1 MTIKISAKANP
12 KTKTI
17 IIPLLAQS
25 DLSNTLITL
34 DKKYG
39 ITSLPFEKEFQTN
52 NTNSLSFS
60 STKRNYK
67 IYLLKLDASLSFK
80 KIETAF
86 KVFAYH
92 KKEQL
97 SAPIAID
104 FNFLFSQ
111 NKTTNK
117 HIVIEAAINGLVLST
132 YQIGLYKTEKK
143 SSKQKSIT
151 LELLLAKENIKS
163 FQKTIKR
170 AKTIAEAQLQILD
183 LVNAPGNKTTPLA
196 LANWAKKSGKTNGFK
211 VRVLNKAQA
220 KKIGLHALLAVNK
233 GSEYPPAFIIME
245 YTPKKMGKKKLP
257 VIGLV
262 GKGVT
267 FDTGGLS
274 IKGSTNMHYM
284 KSDMGG
290 AAAVL
295 GAMEVISKQQ
305 IPVKLIGIVPATD
318 NCVDATAVKPGD
330 VINSYS
336 GQTIEI
342 IDTDAEGRLILADG
356 LAYLNKNYQADVLID
371 LATLT
376 GSTVRT
382 LGYQA
387 GGLFSNNNKLA
398 DALKIAG
405 QQTGERL
412 WQLPLWEEYLPDIH
426 SDVADV
432 KNYSGRMVAGAISAA
447 KFLEHFT
454 DKHPAWAHLDIAGV
468 AFGNSVFSKQKSAT
482 AYGVR
487 LLYQFVVNYVSG
499 K

>member
-17 IIPLLAQS
+17 IIPLLAKS
-25 DLSNTLITL
+25 HLSNTLITL

-39 ITSLPFEKEFQTN
+39 TNCISFEKEFRAN
-52 NTNSLSFS
+52 NITVLSFAS
-60 STKRNYK
+60 KKGNYK
-67 IYLLKLDASLSFK
+67 VYLLKLNEALHFK
-80 KIETAF
+80 QIELTF
-86 KVFAYH
+86 KVFAYRQ
-92 KKEQL
+92 KEQL
-97 SAPIAID
+97 STPIAID
-104 FNFLFSQ
+104 FNFLFLQKKSI
-111 NKTTNK
+111 NK
-117 HIVIEAAINGLVLST
+117 HIVIEAAVNGWILST
-132 YQIGLYKTEKK
+132 YQIGLYKTVPKK
-143 SSKQKSIT
+143 KTAKSIT
-151 LELLLAKENIKS
+151 LELLLEKDKGNS
-163 FQKTIKR
+163 FQKSINT
-170 AKTIAEAQLQILD
+170 AKAIAEAQLQILD
-183 LVNAPGNKTTPLA
+183 LVNAPGNKVTPKA
-196 LANWAKKSGKTNGFK
+196 LANWAKKSGKANGFK

-245 YTPKKMGKKKLP
+245 YTPQKTGKKKLP

-274 IKGSTNMHYM
+274 IKGSNNMHYM

-318 NCVDATAVKPGD
+318 NCVDATAIMPGD

-336 GQTIEI
+336 GKTIEI

-356 LAYLNKNYQADVLID
+356 LAYLNKNYKTDVLID

-376 GSTVRT
+376 GSTVQT

-398 DALKIAG
+398 RALITAG
-405 QQTGERL
+405 EQTGERL
-412 WQLPLWEEYLPDIH
+412 WALPLWNEYLPDVQ

-432 KNYSGRMVAGAISAA
+432 RNYSGRTVAGAISAA
-447 KFLEHFT
+447 KFLEYFI
-454 DKHPAWAHLDIAGV
+454 DNHPAWAHLDIAGV

-482 AYGVR
+482 AYGIR
-487 LLYQFVVNYVSG
+487 LLYQFVVNYI
-499 K
+499 